1 MNEKSHPTQNHDN
14 MENVVE
20 SQVVEMPT
28 NQAQPEV
35 VNYNSYNSVYSG
47 FATWAKLY
55 SIIGFIYAGFTI
67 LVGIPYI
74 LALGFGFLMI
84 AAGVFYIIAYN
95 KVLKA
100 SNMVASLE
108 KMENHKEFKATTVDI
123 LSNLKSYFKII
134 SIINIVTIVSS
145 IVLMILFFVF
155 FAAAFSSISR
165 DYNPGSSNNGT
176 KPQTT
181 INYK

>member
-1 MNEKSHPTQNHDN
+1 MNAKSHPTQDHDN

-35 VNYNSYNSVYSG
+35 INFNSDNSVYSG
-47 FATWAKLY
+47 FATWAKVY
-55 SIIGFIYAGFTI
+55 AIIGFIYAGFTI
-67 LVGIPYI
+67 LAGIPYI
-74 LALGFGFLMI
+74 IALGFGFLMI

-95 KVLKA
+95 KVLKV

-134 SIINIVTIVSS
+134 SIIHIVTIISS

-155 FAAAFSSISR
+155 FAAAINSLIPSTDKMR
-165 DYNPGSSNNGT
+165 NDPNLQP
-176 KPQTT
+176 T
-181 INYK
+181 INYR

>member
-1 MNEKSHPTQNHDN
+1 MNAKSHPTQDHNN

-20 SQVVEMPT
+20 SKVVEIPT
-28 NQAQPEV
+28 NQVQPEV
-35 VNYNSYNSVYSG
+35 INYNSDNNVYSG
-47 FATWAKLY
+47 FATWAKVYAIL
-55 SIIGFIYAGFTI
+55 GFISAGFAI

-100 SNMVASLE
+100 SSMVASLE

-123 LSNLKSYFKII
+123 LGNLKSYFKII

-155 FAAAFSSISR
+155 FAAAFSSMSK
-165 DYNPGSSNNGT
+165 DYNPDKMRNEI

-181 INYK
+181 IDYR